1 MTAKTRWKSTKC
13 KYRANVKNVLLH
25 QQIVTQMIIMKNIWT
40 NKWIQYRWWFTSG
53 KKKLELHDIMIVVRS
68 LFNDHN
74 KYILKFS

>member
-1 MTAKTRWKSTKC
+1 MNILKKVTEIRFGTNSYWWQQRHVDRVRS
-13 KYRANVKNVLLH
+13 AN
-25 QQIVTQMIIMKNIWT
+25 IMKNIWI